1 MNKNFQFDIDV
12 ITNLSKEND
21 LIKIYKSFNIKNF
34 YILQIKIK
42 LIKYN
47 LLIRSLFCFILSIFK
62 ILFFGENRFIK
73 EFSINKVYIGDLI
86 YDHFI
91 RHDLTFLKSSLI
103 NKKFLNYCLSQFMNF
118 FILKN

>member
-21 LIKIYKSFNIKNF
+21 LIKIYKSFNIKIF

-91 RHDLTFLKSSLI
+91 RHDLTFLKKFF
-103 NKKFLNYCLSQFMNF
+103 NK
-118 FILKN
+118 